1 MAVNLSKGQKISLE
15 KEAGGALSQIKM
27 GLGWDVGAAPQKSGG
42 FLGGLFGGGG
52 SAGGSI
58 DLDASCIMLDA
69 NKQMVDAVWFG
80 QLQSKDSSIQHTGDN
95 RTGAGDGDDEVINVN
110 LSRIPDHVQALVFT
124 VNSFTGQTFA
134 TVNNAFCRLVNAS
147 NNSEVARY
155 DLSAQ
160 GSHTALI
167 LAKIYRHNGEWKMHA
182 IGETASG
189 RTFHDLMPAILP
201 HV

>member
-1 MAVNLSKGQKISLE
+1 MSVNLSKGQKISLE

-69 NKQMVDAVWFG
+69 NKQMVDAIWFG

-155 DLSAQ
+155 NLSAQ

>member
-1 MAVNLSKGQKISLE
+1 MSVNLSKGQKISLE

-95 RTGAGDGDDEVINVN
+95 LTGYGDGGDEVINVN

>member
-189 RTFHDLMPAILP
+189 HTFHDLMPAILP

>member
-15 KEAGGALSQIKM
+15 KEAGGSLSQIKM
-27 GLGWDVGAAPQKSGG
+27 GLCWDVGAAPQKSGG

-52 SAGGSI
+52 RGSSI

-69 NKQMVDAVWFG
+69 NKQMVDAIWFG

-160 GSHTALI
+160 VSHTALI